1 MPKSEKTGGAGPNR
15 MMLRRAL
22 FLLAVCG
29 IVAFI
34 VLAVQLFRLQ
44 ILRHQDL
51 ESAALEQQMRQ
62 TSLTA
67 GRGTIYDRNG
77 DILAMSATTYTVY
90 LSPAEISMYGEDVQV
105 IAQNLAQLLGG
116 DYDKI
121 LAMAQDRKSWYKTV
135 ARKID
140 EDLANAVRE
149 FKNQYDIRGVK
160 VEPDTKRYYPYSSLA
175 SHVIG
180 FVGMD
185 NTGLAGIE
193 YAYDETLTGVNGSI
207 LRLKNSAGTD
217 MLFNGYEEYVAARDG
232 CSIYLTLDT
241 TLQYFLEKSLRQA
254 VEDYDVQNGAAGI
267 LMDPQTGAILAMASL
282 GDFDLN
288 DYQTVAPEIQA
299 QIDACSTPEEAAAM
313 LAAAQQRQW
322 RNKAISDTYEPG
334 STFKIITLAIA
345 LEEGLADMDSTFACG
360 GSMTVPGRGKP
371 LRCWKTA
378 GHGSQTLTQAVQ
390 HSCNVA
396 FATLGL
402 RIGGETYYR
411 YCEAFGF
418 FQGNE
423 DSSVP
428 LTGTTG
434 ITLPGES
441 GSIWWSRD
449 VFCDTEN
456 LSQLAAASF
465 GQTFNITPLQLITA
479 VSACCNGGYLMQPYV
494 VDRITDA
501 EGNVLTQ
508 TEPTVIRQVISE
520 ETSREVNQIL
530 EQVVCDTK
538 EGTGKNAYVA
548 GYRVAGKT
556 GTSEKVAQDVSGG
569 AKEYIVSFI
578 GYAPADDPQVVC
590 LILLDTPSNETGIY
604 ISGGQMAAPTVGR
617 ILGDVLP
624 YLGVQA
630 QYTQEEEACLDKTVP
645 ALTGMELEEAVR
657 ILAEAGLNCRT
668 EGTGTVVTG
677 QLPASGA
684 VVAAG
689 STVILYAGTE
699 IPAMPAEVPDLTG
712 MLYSQARDELGRLGL
727 FLRSD
732 STILADS
739 DTVRVAFQ
747 DAEPGT
753 GARPGTV
760 IQVTLVN
767 DDDSTY
773 GIY

>member
-465 GQTFNITPLQLITA
+465 GQTYGNHVVYVVGVGVVGHAGIVRAAIEIFAINILGVLGQLFRHGNYRLSNFILFHFISCPGRA
-479 VSACCNGGYLMQPYV
+479 QAFVSA
-494 VDRITDA
+494 
-501 EGNVLTQ
+501 
-508 TEPTVIRQVISE
+508 
-520 ETSREVNQIL
+520 
-530 EQVVCDTK
+530 
-538 EGTGKNAYVA
+538 
-548 GYRVAGKT
+548 
-556 GTSEKVAQDVSGG
+556 
-569 AKEYIVSFI
+569 
-578 GYAPADDPQVVC
+578 
-590 LILLDTPSNETGIY
+590 
-604 ISGGQMAAPTVGR
+604 
-617 ILGDVLP
+617 
-624 YLGVQA
+624 
-630 QYTQEEEACLDKTVP
+630 
-645 ALTGMELEEAVR
+645 
-657 ILAEAGLNCRT
+657 
-668 EGTGTVVTG
+668 
-677 QLPASGA
+677 
-684 VVAAG
+684 
-689 STVILYAGTE
+689 
-699 IPAMPAEVPDLTG
+699 
-712 MLYSQARDELGRLGL
+712 
-727 FLRSD
+727 
-732 STILADS
+732 
-739 DTVRVAFQ
+739 
-747 DAEPGT
+747 
-753 GARPGTV
+753 
-760 IQVTLVN
+760 
-767 DDDSTY
+767 
-773 GIY
+773 